1 MKKLASWGLVIAAIG
16 GGYYWLSTAPRTL
29 QVVADVVLPE
39 YSPLAARGEAVFE
52 GTCAA
57 CHGVNMMG
65 TENGPSLLVQVYR
78 PSIHADFAIMSAI
91 KNGVAAHH
99 GRFPSMPPQDDITG
113 DQVAELTAYIRE
125 LQAANGIN

>member
-1 MKKLASWGLVIAAIG
+1 MKKLASWVLVIAAIG
-16 GGYYWLSTAPRTL
+16 GGYYWLSNTPRTTL
-29 QVVADVVLPE
+29 VVADVVVPE
-39 YSPLAARGEAVFE
+39 YSPLAAKGEAVFE

-57 CHGVNMMG
+57 CHGVNMVG
-65 TENGPSLLVQVYR
+65 TENGPPLLVQVYR

-99 GRFPSMPPQDDITG
+99 GRFPSMPPQDNIAEEE
-113 DQVAELTAYIRE
+113 VAELTAYIRE